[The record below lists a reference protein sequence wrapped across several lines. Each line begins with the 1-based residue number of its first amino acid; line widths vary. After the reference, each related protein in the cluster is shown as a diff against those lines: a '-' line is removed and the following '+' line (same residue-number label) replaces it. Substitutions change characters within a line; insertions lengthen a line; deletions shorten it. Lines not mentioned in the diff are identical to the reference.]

1 MELNPYDVAKK
12 QLDIVA
18 KEINL
23 DPNILERLK
32 HCQRILT
39 VSIPIIMDD
48 GSLRI
53 YEGHRVH
60 HLTIRGPG
68 KGGIRYSNEV
78 NISEIKALAMWMTW
92 KTSLLKLPLGG
103 AKGGIKVDTKKLS
116 RGEIERLTR
125 RFTVEIINFIGPDKD
140 IPAPDMN
147 TDSQTMAW
155 IMDVYS
161 MHKGITTPGVVTG
174 KPVEIGGS
182 LGRTR
187 ATGTGLFYIAEA
199 ICKKLALNLSNMTI
213 VIQGFGK
220 VGSVIAEELF
230 NIGCKIIAIADL
242 STGLYS
248 EDGIN
253 VKELIQWKNDSKDY
267 EELKEYQNN
276 SVKIIPNSE
285 IFKIKCDILIPAA
298 TENQITRENANDI
311 DCKIILEGA
320 NGPTTP
326 DADEI
331 LKKKGIIAVPDILAN
346 SGGVL
351 VSYFEYVQD
360 INAYFWDLERI
371 NKELKRVLLKTFEE
385 VYNLSQERKVTLR
398 MAAYILAVSG
408 VAEAIKLRGHY
419 P

>member
-1 MELNPYDVAKK
+1 MEINPYEIAKK

-18 KEINL
+18 KEIHL
-23 DPNILERLK
+23 EPNIHERLK
-32 HCQRILT
+32 YCQRILT

-53 YEGHRVH
+53 FEGHRVH
-60 HLTIRGPG
+60 HSTIRGPG
-68 KGGIRYSNEV
+68 KGGLRYSPDV
-78 NISEIKALAMWMTW
+78 NINEIKALAMWMTW

-103 AKGGIKVDTKKLS
+103 AKGGIKVETKNLS
-116 RGEIERLTR
+116 RGELERLTR
-125 RFTVEIINFIGPDKD
+125 RFTVEILNFIGPDRD
-140 IPAPDMN
+140 VPAPDMN

-161 MHKGITTPGVVTG
+161 MHRGVTTPGVVTG

-199 ICKKLALNLSNMTI
+199 ICKKSNINLSDLTI

-220 VGSVIAEELF
+220 VGSVIAEELY
-230 NIGCKIIAIADL
+230 NIGCKIIAIADTSICIH
-242 STGLYS
+242 STN
-248 EDGIN
+248 GIN
-253 VKELIQWKNDSKDY
+253 VKELIEWKNETNDY
-267 EELKEYQNN
+267 RELKKYQKDNLE
-276 SVKIIPNSE
+276 KIPNTE

-298 TENQITRENANDI
+298 TENQITKENADNI
-311 DCKIILEGA
+311 NCKIILEGA

-331 LKKKGIIAVPDILAN
+331 LNKKGIIVVPDILAN

-351 VSYFEYVQD
+351 VSYFEYIQD

-371 NKELKRVLLKTFEE
+371 NKELKGVLLKTFEE

>member
-1 MELNPYDVAKK
+1 MEINPYEIAKK

-18 KEINL
+18 KEIQL
-23 DPNILERLK
+23 ELNIHERLK
-32 HCQRILT
+32 YCQRTLT
-39 VSIPIIMDD
+39 VSVPIIMDD

-53 YEGHRVH
+53 FEGHRVH
-60 HLTIRGPG
+60 HSTIRGPG
-68 KGGIRYSNEV
+68 KGGIRYSPDV
-78 NISEIKALAMWMTW
+78 NINEIKALAMWMTW

-103 AKGGIKVDTKKLS
+103 AKGGIKVETKSLS
-116 RGEIERLTR
+116 RGELERLTR
-125 RFTVEIINFIGPDKD
+125 RFTVEILNFIGPDRD
-140 IPAPDMN
+140 VPAPDMN

-161 MHKGITTPGVVTG
+161 MHRGVTTPGVVTG

-199 ICKKLALNLSNMTI
+199 ICQKSNINLSDLTI

-220 VGSVIAEELF
+220 VGSVIAEELY
-230 NIGCKIIAIADL
+230 NIGCKIIAIADT
-242 STGLYS
+242 SICIHS
-248 EDGIN
+248 NDGIN
-253 VKELIQWKNDSKDY
+253 VKELIEWKNETNDY
-267 EELKEYQNN
+267 RELKKYQKDNLE
-276 SVKIIPNSE
+276 KIPNTE

-298 TENQITRENANDI
+298 TENQITKENANNI
-311 DCKIILEGA
+311 ECKIILEGA

-331 LKKKGIIAVPDILAN
+331 LNKKAIIVVPDILAN

-351 VSYFEYVQD
+351 VSYFEYIQD

-371 NKELKRVLLKTFEE
+371 NKELKGVLLKTFEE

>member
-12 QLDIVA
+12 QLAIVA

-23 DPNILERLK
+23 DPNIHERLK
-32 HCQRILT
+32 HCQRVLT

-48 GSLRI
+48 GSI
-53 YEGHRVH
+53 QIFEGHRVH
-60 HLTIRGPG
+60 HSLVRGPG
-68 KGGIRYSNEV
+68 KGGIRYDKNV
-78 NISEIKALAMWMTW
+78 NLDEIKALSMWMTW

-116 RGEIERLTR
+116 NNELEKLTR
-125 RFTVEIINFIGPDKD
+125 RYTVEILNFIGPDKD
-140 IPAPDMN
+140 VPAPDMN
-147 TDSQTMAW
+147 TDAQTMAW

-161 MHKGITTPGVVTG
+161 MHKGVTTPGVVTG

-182 LGRTR
+182 LGRRR

-199 ICKKLALNLSNMTI
+199 ICNKNGLNLPDLTI

-220 VGSVIAEELF
+220 VGSVIAEELY
-230 NIGCKIIAIADL
+230 NIGCKVIAISDSSA
-242 STGLYS
+242 GLYCN
-248 EDGIN
+248 DGIN
-253 VKELIQWKNDSKDY
+253 IEELIKWKNSQNNLKDY
-267 EELKEYQNN
+267 KKN
-276 SVKIIPNSE
+276 SVKIISNTE
-285 IFKIKCDILIPAA
+285 IFNIKCHILIPAA
-298 TENQITRENANDI
+298 IENQITKENANRI

-326 DADEI
+326 EADEI
-331 LKKKGIIAVPDILAN
+331 LNKKGIIVVPDILAN

-351 VSYFEYVQD
+351 VSYFEYIQD
-360 INAYFWDLERI
+360 INAYFWDIERI
-371 NKELKRVLLKTFEE
+371 NKELKNVLLKAFED
-385 VYNLSQERKVTLR
+385 VYNLSQEKNISLR
-398 MAAYILAVSG
+398 LAAYILAVSG

>member
-1 MELNPYDVAKK
+1 MKLNPYEVAKK
-12 QLDIVA
+12 QLAIVA

-23 DPNILERLK
+23 DPNIHERLK
-32 HCQRILT
+32 HCQRLLT

-48 GSLRI
+48 GSLQI
-53 YEGHRVH
+53 FEGHRVH
-60 HLTIRGPG
+60 HILVRGPG
-68 KGGIRYSNEV
+68 KGGIRYDKNV
-78 NISEIKALAMWMTW
+78 TLDEIKALAMWMTW

-116 RGEIERLTR
+116 NKELEKLTR
-125 RFTVEIINFIGPDKD
+125 RYTVEILNFIGPDKD
-140 IPAPDMN
+140 VPAPDMN
-147 TDSQTMAW
+147 TDAQTMAW

-161 MHKGITTPGVVTG
+161 MHKGKTIPGVVTG

-182 LGRTR
+182 LGRKR

-199 ICKKLALNLSNMTI
+199 ICKKNSLNLPDLTI

-220 VGSVIAEELF
+220 VGSVIAEELY
-230 NIGCKIIAIADL
+230 NIGCKVIAIADS
-242 STGLYS
+242 STGLYCN
-248 EDGIN
+248 DGLNI
-253 VKELIQWKNDSKDY
+253 KELIEWRNDQKQLKDY
-267 EELKEYQNN
+267 KKK
-276 SVKIIPNSE
+276 SVNIIPNTE
-285 IFKIKCDILIPAA
+285 IFNIKCHILIPAA
-298 TENQITRENANDI
+298 IENQITKENANII

-331 LKKKGIIAVPDILAN
+331 LDKKGIIVVPDILAN

-351 VSYFEYVQD
+351 VSYFEYIQD
-360 INAYFWDLERI
+360 INAYFWDMERI
-371 NKELKRVLLKTFEE
+371 NKELKRVLLKTFED
-385 VYNLSQERKVTLR
+385 VYNLSQERKVSLR

>member
-1 MELNPYDVAKK
+1 MEINPYEVAKK
-12 QLDIVA
+12 QLGIVA

-23 DPNILERLK
+23 DPDIHERLK
-32 HCQRILT
+32 YCQRILI
-39 VSIPIIMDD
+39 VSIPIMMDD
-48 GSLRI
+48 GSLQIFEGYRI
-53 YEGHRVH
+53 H

-68 KGGIRYSNEV
+68 KGGMRYDKNV
-78 NISEIKALAMWMTW
+78 NIDEVKALAMWMTW

-103 AKGGIKVDTKKLS
+103 AKGGIKVDVKNLS
-116 RGEIERLTR
+116 NTELERLTR

-147 TDSQTMAW
+147 TDAQTMAW

-161 MHKGITTPGVVTG
+161 MHKGLTTPGVVTG

-182 LGRTR
+182 LGRRR
-187 ATGTGLFYIAEA
+187 ATGMGLFYIAEA
-199 ICKKLALNLSNMTI
+199 ICKKQGLKLPDMSII
-213 VIQGFGK
+213 VQGFGK

-242 STGLYS
+242 SAGLYS
-248 EDGIN
+248 EDGLNITELIEWTN
-253 VKELIQWKNDSKDY
+253 NNKELKDY
-267 EELKEYQNN
+267 QRN
-276 SVKIIPNSE
+276 SVKIIQNTE
-285 IFKIKCDILIPAA
+285 IFKLKCDILIPAA
-298 TENQITRENANDI
+298 TENQITKENANFI
-311 DCKIILEGA
+311 DCQIVLEGA

-331 LKKKGIIAVPDILAN
+331 LKKKGIIVVPDILAN

-371 NKELKRVLLKTFEE
+371 NKELKRVLLKTFED
-385 VYNLSQERKVTLR
+385 VYQLSQQRKVSLR
-398 MAAYILAVSG
+398 LAAYIIAVTG
-408 VAEAIKLRGHY
+408 VADAIKLRGHY

>member
-1 MELNPYDVAKK
+1 MEINPYEIAKK

-18 KEINL
+18 KEIQL
-23 DPNILERLK
+23 DPNIHERLK
-32 HCQRILT
+32 YCQRILT

-53 YEGHRVH
+53 FEGHRIH

-68 KGGIRYSNEV
+68 KGGIRYSPDV
-78 NISEIKALAMWMTW
+78 NINEIKALAMWMTW

-103 AKGGIKVDTKKLS
+103 AKGGIKVETKSLS
-116 RGEIERLTR
+116 RGELERLTR
-125 RFTVEIINFIGPDKD
+125 RFTVEILNFIGPDRD

-161 MHKGITTPGVVTG
+161 MHRGVTTPGVVTG

-199 ICKKLALNLSNMTI
+199 ICEKCNINLSDLTI

-220 VGSVIAEELF
+220 VGSVIAEELY
-230 NIGCKIIAIADL
+230 NIGCKIIAIADT
-242 STGLYS
+242 SICIHS
-248 EDGIN
+248 NDGIN
-253 VKELIQWKNDSKDY
+253 VKELIEWKNETNDY
-267 EELKEYQNN
+267 RELKKYQKDNLE
-276 SVKIIPNSE
+276 KIPNTE
-285 IFKIKCDILIPAA
+285 IFKIKCDLLIPAA
-298 TENQITRENANDI
+298 TENQITKENANNI

-331 LKKKGIIAVPDILAN
+331 LNKKGIIVVPDILAN

-351 VSYFEYVQD
+351 VSYFEYIQD

-371 NKELKRVLLKTFEE
+371 NKELKGVLLKTFEE